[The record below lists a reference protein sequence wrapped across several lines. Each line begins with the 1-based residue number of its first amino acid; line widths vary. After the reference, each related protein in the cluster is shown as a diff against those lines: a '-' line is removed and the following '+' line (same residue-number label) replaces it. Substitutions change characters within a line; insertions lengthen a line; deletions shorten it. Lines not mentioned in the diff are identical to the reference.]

1 MHMSEVKD
9 PALKIGLGWLRKK
22 GWAAIEGGMIKP
34 LKDADKGE
42 DELILEA
49 LSDGVS
55 SNPKWD
61 EKALAALKSR
71 GLVTSSK
78 SKEWRYII
86 TEAGSLAITKLE
98 PKRSGTKNAVLDMP
112 ALTAEMIK
120 SGEWQDDVDGLY
132 LGYRGSVYRPRP

>member
-1 MHMSEVKD
+1 
-9 PALKIGLGWLRKK
+9 
-22 GWAAIEGGMIKP
+22 MIKP

-42 DELILEA
+42 DELILAA

-86 TEAGSLAITKLE
+86 TEAGQPGNNGASSQSVPEQRKRYWICLLSLL
-98 PKRSGTKNAVLDMP
+98 R
-112 ALTAEMIK
+112 
-120 SGEWQDDVDGLY
+120 
-132 LGYRGSVYRPRP
+132 